1 MKRKNW
7 PLRIVCAFLFLFL
20 SGLIMLSIYTLSS
33 EDGAISANRSQ
44 IVTEALKQ
52 EVNEK
57 IESTPE
63 GFYLAERIKA
73 KVIQYSPY
81 GSDWHLNVRKVGHFT
96 IYFALATMAFITL
109 AILGVKKFMRI
120 VLIVG
125 FCAVFAYFDE
135 MHQGEVVGRAMTH
148 LDMFIDLL
156 GACTSVA
163 IMTAISMLYSVI
175 AWIGK
180 AIFDH

>member
-1 MKRKNW
+1 
-7 PLRIVCAFLFLFL
+7 
-20 SGLIMLSIYTLSS
+20 MLSIYTLSS